1 MEKTDELRRIRSE
14 ISWGGGGEAVK
25 KQHNAGKMTARER
38 LAALFDDGSFIETDA
53 FVKGK
58 VELKTT
64 EKQVLSEGVVCGY
77 GTVFGRLVYAYA
89 QDYTVSRGAFTAAH
103 ADKICKILDMALK
116 MGAPVVAVLDSQGA
130 KIEAGIEIAAAMGK
144 ILKKTAL
151 LSGVVPQ
158 ISLILGV
165 CAGGAAF
172 VPALS
177 DFVIMS
183 QKNSFMFLNGPSVAG
198 AAELS
203 PEDFGGAEACAVKG
217 GTAHIICKEDG
228 KCIETAREL
237 LEYLPSNNVEAAPF
251 SEEEDDINRVSEY
264 LQSVCDDTSSVDVKN
279 IIKEVADCGAF
290 FEASE
295 KYAQNT
301 VTGFISLNGSSVGVI
316 ANQSKVSGG
325 EIDVK
330 GAKKAARFLRICD
343 SFNIPV
349 LTVTNTAGF
358 CVTEEPGAV
367 LKAGADLVYAFAE
380 ATVPKVNLVVGK
392 ASGNAY
398 IAMNSKHL
406 GADVVLAWA
415 GAEISV
421 INSEGAANI
430 LYAEEIAKSDNPV
443 KKREEICKNFASDE
457 ASPYNA
463 ASLGYVDDII
473 EAAST
478 RQRLVAAFEMLA
490 SKRESNPPKKHGNMP
505 L

>member
-14 ISWGGGGEAVK
+14 VFGGGGSEAVK

-53 FVKGK
+53 FVKGGT
-58 VELKTT
+58 ELKTT
-64 EKQVLSEGVVCGY
+64 EKQCLSEGVVCGY
-77 GTVFGRLVYAYA
+77 GTVLGRLVYAYA
-89 QDYTVSRGAFTAAH
+89 QDYTVSKGAFTAAH

-116 MGAPVVAVLDSQGA
+116 MGAPVVAVMDSQGA
-130 KIEAGIEIAAAMGK
+130 KIEAGLEIAAAMGK

-158 ISLILGV
+158 ISVILGV
-165 CAGGAAF
+165 CAGGAAL

-203 PEDFGGAEACAVKG
+203 PEDFGGADACAVKG
-217 GTAHIICKEDG
+217 GTAHVVCRDDFECLEK
-228 KCIETAREL
+228 TREL
-237 LEYLPSNNVEAAPF
+237 LEYLPSNNVEAAPL
-251 SEEEDDINRVSEY
+251 SEDGDEINRLSEY
-264 LQSVCDDTSSVDVKN
+264 LKNVSEDTSSLDVKN
-279 IIKEVADCGAF
+279 IIKEIADCGAF
-290 FEASE
+290 FEVSE
-295 KYAQNT
+295 KYAQNM

-316 ANQSKVSGG
+316 ANQSKVSNG

-330 GAKKAARFLRICD
+330 SAKKAIAFLRVCD

-349 LTVTNTAGF
+349 LTVTNTSGF
-358 CVTEEPGAV
+358 AVNEDPGSV
-367 LKAGADLVYAFAE
+367 LKAGAGLVYAFAE
-380 ATVPKVNLVVGK
+380 ATVPKVNLVVGR

-398 IAMNSKHL
+398 IAMNSKHI
-406 GADVVLAWA
+406 GADIVLAWV

-430 LYAEEIAKSDNPV
+430 LYAEEIAQAENPV
-443 KKREEICKNFASDE
+443 QKRSELCQKFALSE

-473 EAAST
+473 EADST
-478 RQRLVAAFEMLA
+478 RPRLIAAFEMLM
-490 SKRESNPPKKHGNMP
+490 SKRDSNPPKKHGNMP